1 MILKGNLFSTKLE
14 METEISILFS
24 SKFDRNKE
32 FKVIYLLHG
41 MCGDSNNWIDYT
53 MLPIYA
59 NNYNAVFIMPSI
71 VRSFCAN
78 MKYGQKYFSYI
89 TEELPEICKNMF
101 NIHTKKENTIIMG
114 NSMGGYSALKCAL
127 SKPELYGYCCAFSS
141 ACLFMKEDLENHP
154 TTESFQRD
162 YGEQLLRDFQA
173 ILGENLQWNPENEI
187 LSLAKK
193 ITSST
198 KPTIFCSCGTD
209 DAMRI
214 SNQQFASYMKDL
226 GFNFT
231 YEEWSGNHDFYF
243 WNEALKKSLEKI
255 FQ

>member
-1 MILKGNLFSTKLE
+1 MILRGNIFSTILE

-24 SKFDRNKE
+24 SKFDSNKE

-41 MCGDSNNWIDYT
+41 MCNWIDYT
-53 MLPIYA
+53 MLPIYT
-59 NNYNAVFIMPSI
+59 NNHNAVFIMPNI

-101 NIHTKKENTIIMG
+101 NIYAKKENTIIMG

-127 SKPELYGYCCAFSS
+127 SKPELYGHCCAFSS

-154 TTESFQRD
+154 TIESFQRD

-173 ILGENLQWNPENEI
+173 ILGQNLKWNPENEI
-187 LSLAKK
+187 LSLAQK
-193 ITSST
+193 IKSST
-198 KPTIFCSCGTD
+198 KPTIFCACGTD

-214 SNQQFASYMKDL
+214 SNQRFTSYMKDL

-255 FQ
+255 F